1 MSEDI
6 AATVICLWCNRVQ
19 AWGKADISYE
29 VCLAC
34 TPRVADEVR
43 TLHAG
48 RTGAG
53 LGRRARAFRAQD
65 QRTGRLDAN

>member
-1 MSEDI
+1 MSDEI

-19 AWGKADISYE
+19 AWGKADISYA

-34 TPRVADEVR
+34 APRVADEVR
-43 TLHAG
+43 TLQAG

-53 LGRRARAFRAQD
+53 LGRRPLAFRGQN
-65 QRTGRLDAN
+65 QRTGRIDAN

>member
-1 MSEDI
+1 MSDDI

-34 TPRVADEVR
+34 APRVADEVR

-53 LGRRARAFRAQD
+53 PSAATTYGRRI
-65 QRTGRLDAN
+65 TIGRQSWR